1 MANNN
6 SLHLMNTYEKAHNL
20 SDSSVYFIFTINQS
34 VHHYY
39 PHFID
44 KTQDTKGFSDMLK
57 VP

>member
-1 MANNN
+1 
-6 SLHLMNTYEKAHNL
+6 MNTYEKAHNL
-20 SDSSVYFIFTINQS
+20 SDSSVYFISTINQS

-44 KTQDTKGFSDMLK
+44 KTQDTKGFSDMFK